1 MRLGRKSLGVDTPK
15 RTASVMAFCVS
26 KAWARARISWEWMTI
41 EKTLA
46 SNKTL
51 TLAAYHSAHRMYG
64 RWFLVSETDPWHET
78 WKPRKTIMADNGERA
93 SLTNERDPRQY
104 HISMRPFSTSQRES
118 KDIWTAD
125 ESRNQQHQEGD
136 DDKRMKKHHDAPL
149 SLFSASVVGNTKG

>member
-41 EKTLA
+41 EKPLA

-64 RWFLVSETDPWHET
+64 RWFLVSETDPWHAT

-104 HISMRPFSTSQRES
+104 HISMRLFSTSQRES
-118 KDIWTAD
+118 KVIWTAD
-125 ESRNQQHQEGD
+125 ELRNQQHQ
-136 DDKRMKKHHDAPL
+136 KKGTTTRGRRSTTML
-149 SLFSASVVGNTKG
+149 LCLCSLLRS